1 MDIST
6 KIKLAATY
14 AGISESEL
22 ARRLGMSP
30 QSLNKRLKTGKFTS
44 EDLENFAE
52 ALGARYNCFFEFP
65 DGQKS
70 RRKSEARPHPARLLF
85 LCSFPILCKLNPAPS
100 KSPKPQQLQAPFYS
114 GKKLGRNFFA
124 HSLQWK
130 YKESRPTQGA
140 NDQP

>member
-44 EDLENFAE
+44 EDLENFTE

-65 DGQKS
+65 DGQK
-70 RRKSEARPHPARLLF
+70 
-85 LCSFPILCKLNPAPS
+85 I
-100 KSPKPQQLQAPFYS
+100 
-114 GKKLGRNFFA
+114 
-124 HSLQWK
+124 
-130 YKESRPTQGA
+130 
-140 NDQP
+140 